1 VIILEINTGKGR
13 FSTVFIWI
21 SMSFCEL
28 QKSYISYS
36 MLNIA
41 ETLVLLS
48 SSHIFGSIKVND
60 CAQVE

>member
-1 VIILEINTGKGR
+1 
-13 FSTVFIWI
+13 
-21 SMSFCEL
+21 
-28 QKSYISYS
+28 

-60 CAQVE
+60 YAQVEEHIAYKKYMG